1 MRDGKSKSGE
11 PLGRHIAEKSWP
23 NQVIDLS
30 DIDEVKRSSPRLR
43 SLRERGRE
51 RRLKSLGTRKRSKG
65 CPKSSRLGRPMR
77 TLWSPH
83 STSSSGS
90 SMARVS
96 NSLSKNTRPAQEE
109 LATITRSIRSSMK
122 SVASPHKPRSISCG
136 QRHIVNRSTRSD
148 HIVRKSPSRP
158 RS

>member
-1 MRDGKSKSGE
+1 
-11 PLGRHIAEKSWP
+11 
-23 NQVIDLS
+23 
-30 DIDEVKRSSPRLR
+30 
-43 SLRERGRE
+43 
-51 RRLKSLGTRKRSKG
+51 
-65 CPKSSRLGRPMR
+65 MR

-158 RS
+158 RSQRNRLRTWISLSSRFVSQKQKEYSSNSSQKRWSVKPLGPALMRARTDWRDHMDLADLMEMADAAV